1 MPSTYRL
8 IRHTQNTIAIHE
20 ASCNDNGDIL
30 RIYGKPIVVGGSIP
44 DLLQTLKNMHEA
56 FDFPVISSDEMDG
69 INFAD
74 RALRNEAMR
83 RLAKFDE
90 ENGLM

>member
-1 MPSTYRL
+1 MSSTYRL
-8 IRHTQNTIAIHE
+8 IRHSPNTIAIHE

-44 DLLQTLKNMHEA
+44 DLLQSLKNMHEA
-56 FDFPVISSDEMDG
+56 FDFLVISSDEMDG
-69 INFAD
+69 INYAD
-74 RALRNEAMR
+74 RALRNEAMQ